1 MEVVKVEKNE
11 IEEMGRKIIR
21 DEAGSIIY
29 ELKVILAKTEIGQ
42 VGGNNSMLSKEIT
55 IIMSFVQFGKTEKVT
70 ERDSRFIREK

>member
-29 ELKVILAKTEIGQ
+29 ELKVILAKPEIGQ

-55 IIMSFVQFGKTEKVT
+55 IYISPRISLD
-70 ERDSRFIREK
+70 ERSLKYLEEA